1 MKSILRKIANRFSQY
16 LVREH
21 LRPHFDQIKAQ
32 LSDLSARL
40 DHLTLA
46 AQQASGEHL
55 ALAQHMSAAVQQ
67 ATADRSAASA
77 RIGEQL
83 AELAQAS
90 SALGQQ
96 LAFAAELLT
105 DLAELGEHSRKLD
118 QLQAALGAQKAELG
132 EHSRKLD
139 QLQAALGAQTA
150 ELSELRALLSRQ
162 QELALRDL
170 YVIRQTLDPEQAHFA
185 LRTDAPI
192 AADSPDHIVPWGTA
206 NDDTRDAH
214 FNEKLYEFMAYHRP
228 LYVLDLG
235 CAGGGFVRSLL
246 EDGHFALGLEGS
258 DYSQKRWRAQWGN
271 IPHHLK
277 TCDITKPFAVL
288 DRETSERV
296 LFDVITAWEVI
307 EHIPEADL
315 DQLFRNI
322 LDHLKADGYFMGS
335 VCTVPDVDPKTGA
348 NWHQS
353 VYPREWWLERFR
365 AAGFEVVEQD
375 AIGKDDWLRGSGRA
389 PLDWTEDQGAGFHVV
404 LRVARTT

>member
-118 QLQAALGAQKAELG
+118 QLQAALGAQ
-132 EHSRKLD
+132 
-139 QLQAALGAQTA
+139 TA

-170 YVIRQTLDPEQAHFA
+170 YVIRQTLDPDQAHFA

>member
-1 MKSILRKIANRFSQY
+1 MKPILRKIANRFSQY

-46 AQQASGEHL
+46 AQQASGERL

-118 QLQAALGAQKAELG
+118 
-132 EHSRKLD
+132 H
-139 QLQAALGAQTA
+139 LQAALGAQTA
-150 ELSELRALLSRQ
+150 GLSELRALLSRQ

-170 YVIRQTLDPEQAHFA
+170 YVIRQTLDPDQAHFA

-214 FNEKLYEFMAYHRP
+214 FNEKLYGFMAYRRP

-288 DRETSERV
+288 DREASERA